1 MTNAHRTRLR
11 RTAQAARIA
20 SLPARA
26 VSPKLG
32 TPAAAACAGGFVPSS
47 SGTLMHIDLK
57 GKTAVVTASTAGI
70 GLAIAEGLAR
80 AGARVVVNGR
90 SDASVQSAI
99 AHLRTAAPGADID
112 GVAADLSGA
121 AGAARIAQHTPNA
134 DILVNNAGIYGL
146 KPFFDIDDAE
156 WTHYFEMNV
165 MSGVRLARHY
175 LKGMLER
182 DWGRVVFVS
191 SESGLNIPVDMI
203 HYGFSKTAQLSIAR
217 GLAKLAAGTRVTVNS
232 VLPGPTL
239 SEGVRTMLQETADQT
254 GRSVDDVAVDFVR
267 EHRASSIIQRPATPE
282 EVANMVVY
290 VCSPQAS
297 ATTGAALRV
306 DGGVVDTIA

>member
-1 MTNAHRTRLR
+1 
-11 RTAQAARIA
+11 
-20 SLPARA
+20 
-26 VSPKLG
+26 
-32 TPAAAACAGGFVPSS
+32 
-47 SGTLMHIDLK
+47 MHIDLT

-90 SDASVQSAI
+90 SDKSVESAR
-99 AHLRTAAPGADID
+99 AQLRAAVPDADVD
-112 GVAADLSGA
+112 GVAADLSDA
-121 AGAARIAQHTPNA
+121 AGAARIAQHTPDA

-146 KPFFDIDDAE
+146 KAFFDIDDDE
-156 WTHYFEMNV
+156 WNHYFQMNV

-175 LKGMLER
+175 LKGMLAR
-182 DWGRVVFVS
+182 NTGRIVFIS

-203 HYGFSKTAQLSIAR
+203 HYGFTKTAQLSVAR
-217 GLAKLAAGTRVTVNS
+217 GLAKLAAGTNVTVNS
-232 VLPGPTL
+232 VLPGPTM
-239 SEGVRTMLQETADQT
+239 SEGVRKMLKAQADET
-254 GRSVDDVAVDFVR
+254 GRSIDDVAVEFVR
-267 EHRASSIIQRPATPE
+267 SERASSIIQRPATTE
-282 EVANMVVY
+282 EVANLVVY

>member
-1 MTNAHRTRLR
+1 
-11 RTAQAARIA
+11 
-20 SLPARA
+20 
-26 VSPKLG
+26 
-32 TPAAAACAGGFVPSS
+32 
-47 SGTLMHIDLK
+47 MHIDLK

-70 GLAIAEGLAR
+70 GLAIATGLAH

-90 SDASVQSAI
+90 SDASVQSAL
-99 AHLRTAAPGADID
+99 AQLRAAVPGADVD
-112 GVAADLSGA
+112 GVAAELSDADGV
-121 AGAARIAQHTPNA
+121 ARVVQHTPDA
-134 DILVNNAGIYGL
+134 DILVNNAGIYGP
-146 KPFFDIDDAE
+146 KPFFDVDDAE
-156 WTHYFEMNV
+156 WAHYFEMNV
-165 MSGVRLARHY
+165 MSGVRFARHY

-182 DWGRVVFVS
+182 NWGRVVFIS

-217 GLAKLAAGTRVTVNS
+217 GLAKLAAGTNVTVNS

-239 SEGVRTMLQETADQT
+239 SEGVRTMLKDTADET

-267 EHRASSIIQRPATPE
+267 NHRASSIIQRPATPD
-282 EVANMVVY
+282 EVANLVVY

-306 DGGVVDTIA
+306 DGVVVETIA

>member
-1 MTNAHRTRLR
+1 
-11 RTAQAARIA
+11 
-20 SLPARA
+20 
-26 VSPKLG
+26 
-32 TPAAAACAGGFVPSS
+32 
-47 SGTLMHIDLK
+47 MHIDLK

-90 SDASVQSAI
+90 SDASVQSAL
-99 AHLRTAAPGADID
+99 AHLRTAVPGASVD
-112 GVAADLSGA
+112 GVAADLSDATGV
-121 AGAARIAQHTPNA
+121 ARITQHTPDA

-146 KPFFDIDDAE
+146 KAFFDIDDAE
-156 WTHYFEMNV
+156 WEHYFQTNV

-175 LKGMLER
+175 LKGMIER
-182 DWGRVVFVS
+182 NAGRVVFIS

-203 HYGFSKTAQLSIAR
+203 HYGFTKTAQLSIAR
-217 GLAKLAAGTRVTVNS
+217 GLAKLAAGTNVTVNS
-232 VLPGPTL
+232 VLPGPTM
-239 SEGVRTMLQETADQT
+239 SDGVRALLKETADES
-254 GRSVDDVAVDFVR
+254 GRSVEDVAVDFVR
-267 EHRASSIIQRPATPE
+267 NHRASSIIQRPATPE
-282 EVANMVVY
+282 EVANLVVY